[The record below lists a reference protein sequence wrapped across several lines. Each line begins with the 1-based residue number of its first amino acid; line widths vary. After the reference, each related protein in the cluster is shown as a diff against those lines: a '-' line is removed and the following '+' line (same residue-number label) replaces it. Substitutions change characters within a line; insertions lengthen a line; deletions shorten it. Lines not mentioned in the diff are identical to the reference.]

1 MKSLTLTKYKMK
13 FIWYLINREIITSAQ
28 GRFIEIFIYWVLISL
43 FIGILDNLSIILD
56 GGEIEWKYF
65 FITFGITT
73 SQAIITAIQKHLR
86 DLKAQL

>member
-1 MKSLTLTKYKMK
+1 MK
-13 FIWYLINREIITSAQ
+13 FIGYLIKKEFITSAQ

-43 FIGILDNLSIILD
+43 FIGILDNLSLILD
-56 GGEIEWKYF
+56 GGEVEWKAF
-65 FITFGITT
+65 FVTFGITT